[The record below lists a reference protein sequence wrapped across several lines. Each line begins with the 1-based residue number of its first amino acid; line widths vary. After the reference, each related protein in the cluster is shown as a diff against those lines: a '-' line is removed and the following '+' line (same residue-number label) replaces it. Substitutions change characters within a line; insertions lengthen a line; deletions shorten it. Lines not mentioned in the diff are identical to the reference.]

1 MRDFPWQRVLDSV
14 QTTPPFDLLSYD
26 ELTELVGTMEIAYF
40 PGGTRV
46 LTAGGEPSE
55 HLHIIQ
61 SGSAEQSLPPQ
72 GDQPAAL
79 VDLRGEG
86 DTFGATSMLSGR
98 APLFDVTTRED
109 MVCYMIPAEAFRDLV
124 DSRPDVRRFFSFSL
138 ARDMAT
144 VAGREQNSAADLGG
158 LGLGAAMAR
167 SRVGDVMIR
176 DVLTC
181 PPRTGLREA
190 ARMMTAR
197 QVGSIIV
204 TSAQGRPIGI
214 LTDTD
219 FRVRVM
225 DRAADFD
232 QPVVDFMTKPLKTIA
247 PRTFAFEALL
257 TMSRH
262 GLHHLAVVD
271 EGKLAGI
278 VSDRDLQALTG
289 GSPVAL
295 AREIDKS
302 ESIDDLVHLHPRID
316 RVVEMLLGLGG
327 SAKDMLELVTE
338 FNDRLTHKLVVLSE
352 AEMEAEGLGDAPTP
366 YCWMALGSEGRREQ
380 TLRTDQ
386 DNALIFAPLPES
398 SVGAVKGWFLGLA
411 HRVTRG
417 LERCGF
423 PLCSGDIMADNP
435 KWCQSMDQWRET
447 FGGWVQR
454 PKPLTLRMATIF
466 FDFRAVYAEADYV
479 DLLREHLRGALEGNR
494 LFLRYMAKNGLYN
507 RAPLGFLRQ
516 FVVERSGE
524 NKNKLNL
531 KNHGLMPLVDGARVL
546 ALDQG
551 ILATSTLERLEGAA
565 AAGVLRPGLAA
576 DLKEA
581 FGFIT
586 LLRIS
591 RHLEARAQGLE
602 PDNFVNPAALTSLQR
617 KTLKESFKVISEFQA
632 MLEHR
637 YQTWLVT

>member
-14 QTTPPFDLLSYD
+14 QTTPPFDLLGYE

-46 LTAGGEPSE
+46 LTAGGESSG

-86 DTFGATSMLSGR
+86 DTFGATSLLSGR

-124 DSRPDVRRFFSFSL
+124 ENRPDVRRFFSFSL

-144 VAGREQNSAADLGG
+144 VAGREQSSAADLGG
-158 LGLGAAMAR
+158 LGMGAAMAR

-176 DVLTC
+176 EVLTC
-181 PPRTGLREA
+181 PPRTGLRDA

-204 TSAQGRPIGI
+204 TSLQGRPIGI

-232 QPVVDFMTKPLKTIA
+232 QPVIDFMTKPIKTIA
-247 PRTFAFEALL
+247 PQIFAFEALL

-262 GLHHLAVVD
+262 GLHHLAVLD
-271 EGKLAGI
+271 GGKLVGI

-316 RVVEMLLGLGG
+316 RVMEMLLGLGG

-352 AEMEAEGLGDAPTP
+352 AEMESEGLGGAPTP

-423 PLCSGDIMADNP
+423 PLCTGDIMADNP
-435 KWCQSMDQWRET
+435 NWCQSMDQWRDT
-447 FGGWVQR
+447 FSGWVQR

-466 FDFRAVYAEADYV
+466 FDFRAVYAEADFV
-479 DLLREHLRGALEGNR
+479 DLLREHLGETLEGNR

-507 RAPLGFLRQ
+507 RPPLGFLRQ

-551 ILATSTLERLEGAA
+551 IMSTSTLERLEGAA
-565 AAGVLRPGLAA
+565 AAGVLRSGLAA

-591 RHLEARAQGLE
+591 RHLEARAEGQE
-602 PDNFVNPAALTSLQR
+602 PDNFVNPAALSSLQR